1 MANLVYKAQFHKLLS
16 CIQKIFYSTCNEI
29 LLVVTPKGVFVV
41 LKLQERCDFHLIMQS
56 YVLNSK
62 HVKTNL
68 LIDC

>member
-41 LKLQERCDFHLIMQS
+41 LKLQERSDFHFMQS
-56 YVLNSK
+56 NVLNSK
-62 HVKTNL
+62 DVKTNL

>member
-41 LKLQERCDFHLIMQS
+41 LKLQERSDFHFMQS
-56 YVLNSK
+56 NVLNSK
-62 HVKTNL
+62 DVKTNP